1 MQINGVQNYNTS
13 FGTYYGADL
22 ANRIIMLQN
31 KGLVS
36 AEHLRNFEKIKN
48 DGSELML
55 DITEK
60 YKILV
65 KGNNKKSAFVKF
77 KFLTLSDV
85 SGNEVVIADMQDM
98 YTPAANNKEI
108 FHAHKFLKL
117 FTDEYNLADIVKKAV
132 EKLV

>member
-1 MQINGVQNYNTS
+1 MQINKVQNYNTS

-48 DGSELML
+48 DGSECIL
-55 DITEK
+55 DVAEK
-60 YKILV
+60 YKIIT
-65 KGNNKKSAFVKF
+65 KSNNKKGSFEKF
-77 KFLTLSDV
+77 RFLTLSDF
-85 SGNEVVIADMQDM
+85 SKKEVVITDMQDM
-98 YTPAANNKEI
+98 FSPASSNREI

-117 FTDEYNLADIVKKAV
+117 FTDEYNLADKIKKAV

>member
-1 MQINGVQNYNTS
+1 MQINKVQNYNTS

-48 DGSELML
+48 DGTELML
-55 DITEK
+55 DISEK
-60 YKILV
+60 YKIITKNNNQ
-65 KGNNKKSAFVKF
+65 KGTFTKF
-77 KFLTLSDV
+77 RFLTLSDMT
-85 SGNEVVIADMQDM
+85 GKEVILADMQDM
-98 YTPAANNKEI
+98 FSSAGKNKEV
-108 FHAHKFLKL
+108 FHAHKFLKF
-117 FTDEYNLADIVKKAV
+117 FTDEYNLADKIKKAV

>member
-1 MQINGVQNYNTS
+1 MQINKVQNYNTS

-48 DGSELML
+48 DGSECIL
-55 DITEK
+55 DVAEK
-60 YKILV
+60 YKIITRS
-65 KGNNKKSAFVKF
+65 NNKKGSFEKF
-77 KFLTLSDV
+77 RFLTLSDF
-85 SGNEVVIADMQDM
+85 SKKEVVITGMQDM
-98 YTPAANNKEI
+98 FSPASSNREI

-117 FTDEYNLADIVKKAV
+117 FTDEYNLADKIKKAV